1 MDVNNLA
8 KLLIGN
14 PQQAIS
20 RMLGNNEM
28 SNNLSNMI
36 VNKDCNGLEN
46 FARNMA
52 KEKGVD
58 VDKMYNEYA
67 NRLRAFRN

>member
-8 KLLIGN
+8 KMIIGN
-14 PQQAIS
+14 PQQMIS
-20 RMLGNNEM
+20 RMLGNNVM

-36 VNKDCNGLEN
+36 VNKDYNGLEN

-58 VDKMYNEYA
+58 ADKMYNEYA
-67 NRLRAFRN
+67 NKLKMFRN